1 MQRESHTPDVAS
13 RTWERGGAR
22 PHCWDMLI
30 KLPARAEPRKRALDW
45 LIANEI
51 GHLVLFQE
59 VKIHDTRSAERFKLW
74 LAERH

>member
-1 MQRESHTPDVAS
+1 
-13 RTWERGGAR
+13 
-22 PHCWDMLI
+22 MLI

-59 VKIHDTRSAERFKLW
+59 VKIHDTQAAERFKLW